1 MNSENRQHTETPRD
15 PVFIGAEAAMH
26 RAAKRARRLAAETA
40 RNATGRE
47 QMAERPGEL
56 ETADLVPD
64 PGSLSFSQAQG
75 YEEMPGVLKLEE
87 LPENAR
93 TRIWNVFYS
102 SIEQHREP
110 VVDLGSCLGY
120 TIGGTWE
127 VVLRD
132 KHIYHDNRSLDEW
145 KNQIQTPTQ
154 QMSYTLRGEEPLDEL
169 NSGFKHI
176 TGELK
181 RSLETLPFH
190 KVFDMIQYIL
200 RHPQCPSEVIT
211 SIKQEFADSRLA
223 YTIDTE
229 TQPTIMPAVTEE
241 EGNAIVCSLH
251 TLRQGGLDAS
261 VTHLRAASECINQS
275 DWAGSVR
282 ESIHAVESVAR
293 QLDPDGAGTLEPAL
307 ASIERH
313 GRLHPALKVAFSNL
327 YGYTS
332 DEQGIRHALL
342 DRDAA
347 DVGIDEAV
355 FMLGACASFASYLF
369 RKNET
374 GNQSGERNGN
384 PIG

>member
-1 MNSENRQHTETPRD
+1 MSSENRQHTETPRD

-26 RAAKRARRLAAETA
+26 RAAKRARQLAAETA
-40 RNATGRE
+40 RNATGKGRI
-47 QMAERPGEL
+47 ADRPGEL
-56 ETADLVPD
+56 KTADLVPD
-64 PGSLSFSQAQG
+64 PRSLSFSQAQA
-75 YEEMPGVLKLEE
+75 YEELPGILQLEE

-102 SIEQHREP
+102 AIEQHKEP
-110 VVDLGSCLGY
+110 VVYLGDTLGFI
-120 TIGGTWE
+120 IGGPWE

-132 KHIYHDNRSLDEW
+132 KHYYHDNRSLDKW
-145 KNQIQTPTQ
+145 KNQIQTPLQ
-154 QMSYTLRGEEPLDEL
+154 QMRYTHRGEEPLDEL

-176 TGELK
+176 AGELK
-181 RSLETLPFH
+181 RSLETLPFN

-200 RHPQCPSEVIT
+200 QHPKCPSEVIT

-229 TQPTIMPAVTEE
+229 TPPIIIPAATEE

-261 VTHLRAASECINQS
+261 VTHLRAASQCINQR

-293 QLDPDGAGTLEPAL
+293 QISPKGTQSLRTAL
-307 ASIERH
+307 ACMERQ
-313 GRLHPALKVAFSNL
+313 GSLHPCLKEAFTKL
-327 YGYTS
+327 YEYTS

-342 DRDAA
+342 DRDDA
-347 DVGIDEAV
+347 DVGMDEAV
-355 FMLGACASFASYLF
+355 FMLGACASFASYLSS
-369 RKNET
+369 KQAAL
-374 GNQSGERNGN
+374 NQPGERNGD
-384 PIG
+384 PVG